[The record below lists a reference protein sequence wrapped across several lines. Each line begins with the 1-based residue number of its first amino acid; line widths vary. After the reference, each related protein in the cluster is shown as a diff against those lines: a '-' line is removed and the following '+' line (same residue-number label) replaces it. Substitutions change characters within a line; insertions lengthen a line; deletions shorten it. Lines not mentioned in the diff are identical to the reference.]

1 MSRQIFDYIF
11 SKKLKIF
18 SYIKRT
24 TLELNKED
32 LIFYN
37 DLESVIYSIN
47 EFKAKKNN
55 YTV

>member
-1 MSRQIFDYIF
+1 
-11 SKKLKIF
+11 
-18 SYIKRT
+18 
-24 TLELNKED
+24 LELNKED